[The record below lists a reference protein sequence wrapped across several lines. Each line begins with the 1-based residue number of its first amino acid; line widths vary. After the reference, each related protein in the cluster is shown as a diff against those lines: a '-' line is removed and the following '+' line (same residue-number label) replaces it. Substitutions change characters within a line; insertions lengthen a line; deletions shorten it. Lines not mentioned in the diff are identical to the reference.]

1 MSNARIANN
10 PIFQVIK
17 KNTHWLSEQNDK
29 EYSLQIDKFKK
40 EQQIIRVAARQV
52 DSLEKLK
59 QPLNISFLPQD
70 SARMSGDKD
79 KAERYNQ
86 WLKNLKSD
94 IYLDQAI
101 KVVSDIQSQRNL
113 AKGTPK
119 KETETKAF

>member
-1 MSNARIANN
+1 
-10 PIFQVIK
+10 
-17 KNTHWLSEQNDK
+17 
-29 EYSLQIDKFKK
+29 
-40 EQQIIRVAARQV
+40 
-52 DSLEKLK
+52 
-59 QPLNISFLPQD
+59 
-70 SARMSGDKD
+70 MSGDKD

-101 KVVSDIQSQRNL
+101 KVVSDIQRQINL